1 MTRSRCTVCG
11 KPASYR
17 CKYCGDTLCWEHLP
31 PDKHWCVGYDRGM
44 DWDRDRDYAHAKIK
58 LLITNPFRIFSHNYS
73 YLILFL
79 ILFSF
84 LLQLLIPGGLITTGI
99 PNSYE
104 KLLWLNPMLLEGRPW
119 TLVTHIF
126 LHSTRQLEHVLI
138 NMFVFFFFAP
148 VLERRVGSAKFL
160 LIFFLSGIFGGIG
173 YCIMTPSYPALGAS
187 GAICGVLGALAMLMP
202 RMRVYFIIFPMEMW
216 MMVILFA
223 LYDVFMIGAHDWVAH
238 TAHLSGLLFGLI
250 AGWMEL
256 QKELS

>member
-17 CKYCGDTLCWEHLP
+17 CKYCGDTLCREHFP
-31 PDKHWCVGYDRGM
+31 PDRHWCVGYGSGSDRYR
-44 DWDRDRDYAHAKIK
+44 DNDRNRNYERERAKTK
-58 LLITNPFRIFSHNYS
+58 LLVNTDIPRIFSHNYS
-73 YLILFL
+73 YLLLFI

-84 LLQLLIPGGLITTGI
+84 LLQLLIPGYTEHLILIPGLVM
-99 PNSYE
+99 E
-104 KLLWLNPMLLEGRPW
+104 RPW

-126 LHSTRQLEHVLI
+126 LHSVQRPDHVLI
-138 NMFVFFFFAP
+138 NMLVLFFFAP